1 MPRYAPVMDGALN
14 FSVAVD
20 SSAMT
25 NAELLS
31 IGAELLL
38 GETVDT
44 NAAFLGGE
52 MARLG
57 LPLRSVRMLPDD
69 RAVLRDAFAEARGRS
84 TVVLATGGLGPT
96 HDDLSREGLADA
108 LGESLVED
116 PELLTVLEQRFAAY
130 GPMPATN
137 RRQAMRIP
145 SAEALANPIGSA
157 PGWWVDRDGV
167 VVVLMPGVPSE
178 MRRMWAE
185 QVRPRLEARY
195 ALPPLAT
202 RTVKAFGIGESAM
215 AERLG
220 SLLTD
225 PPPDVDVGIYA
236 RDDGVH
242 VRFSTRGEAAVLEP
256 LVERSLEILGEAAY
270 GTDTDDLPTAALRR
284 LRELGAGTLA
294 SWEADTGGAL
304 IDILAAATPRE
315 GAVAYTG
322 GVLDMGTASG
332 PPMADAVLQ
341 VSLLPQDAN
350 GRSRVRVACT
360 GAVAMPMTE
369 LRIHGSGPQRLR
381 RAAFAALDAVR
392 RLSPSGR

>member
-1 MPRYAPVMDGALN
+1 MA
-14 FSVAVD
+14 
-20 SSAMT
+20 

-44 NAAFLGGE
+44 NAAFLGRE
-52 MARLG
+52 MAELG
-57 LPLRSVRMLPDD
+57 MPLASVRMLPDD
-69 RAVLRDAFAEARGRS
+69 RTVLRGAFSAARARS
-84 TVVLATGGLGPT
+84 AVVLATGGLGPT

-108 LGESLVED
+108 LHEGLQED
-116 PELLTVLEQRFAAY
+116 PELLATLEERFRPY

-137 RRQAMRIP
+137 RRQAMLVP
-145 SAEALANPIGSA
+145 SAVPLTNPIGSA

-178 MRRMWAE
+178 MRRMWTE
-185 QVRPRLEARY
+185 QVRPRLAERFPT
-195 ALPPLAT
+195 PPLAM

-215 AERLG
+215 AQQLG
-220 SLLTD
+220 PIITE
-225 PPPDVDVGIYA
+225 PPTGVVAGIYA

-242 VRFSTRGEAAVLEP
+242 VRFSTREDPAALDACVSDARG
-256 LVERSLEILGEAAY
+256 VLGEFVY
-270 GTDTDDLPTAALRR
+270 GTDAEELPAVALAR
-284 LRELGAGTLA
+284 LGELGVGTLA
-294 SWEADTGGAL
+294 TWEADTEGAL
-304 IDILAAATPRE
+304 LAILAAAP
-315 GAVAYTG
+315 AVDGSARFIG

-332 PPMADAVLQ
+332 PPVADAVLQ

-350 GRSRVRVACT
+350 GRSRVRVALN
-360 GAVAMPMTE
+360 GPVPLSQTE

-392 RLSPSGR
+392 RMK

>member
-1 MPRYAPVMDGALN
+1 
-14 FSVAVD
+14 
-20 SSAMT
+20 MT

-69 RAVLRDAFAEARGRS
+69 RAVLRDAFTDARDRS

-96 HDDLSREGLADA
+96 HDDLSRDGLADA
-108 LGESLVED
+108 LDEELVED
-116 PELLTVLEQRFAAY
+116 PALLAVLEQRFAAY

-137 RRQAMRIP
+137 RRQAMRVA
-145 SAEALANPIGSA
+145 SAEALPNPIGSA
-157 PGWWVDRDGV
+157 PGWWCDRDGV

-178 MRRMWAE
+178 MRRMWIE
-185 QVRPRLEARY
+185 QVHPRLEARFG
-195 ALPPLAT
+195 LPPLAT
-202 RTVKAFGIGESAM
+202 RTVKAFGLGESAM

-225 PPPDVDVGIYA
+225 PPPNVDVGIYA

-242 VRFSTRGEAAVLEP
+242 VRFSTRGDAAQLDP
-256 LVERSLEILGEAAY
+256 LADRALEILGETAY
-270 GTDTDDLPTAALRR
+270 GTDRDDLSTAALRR
-284 LRELGAGTLA
+284 LGELGAATVA

-304 IDILAAATPRE
+304 IGVLAEARADDGAASY
-315 GAVAYTG
+315 AG
-322 GVLDMGTASG
+322 GVLDMGTATG
-332 PPMADAVLQ
+332 PPMADACLQ

-350 GRSRVRVACT
+350 GRSRVRVACS
-360 GAVAMPMTE
+360 GIVSMPMVE
-369 LRIHGSGPQRLR
+369 LRIHGSGPQRQR

-392 RLSPSGR
+392 RLSPSDR